1 MSGFLFIADMLENK
15 ERWKKHFFGTDL
27 IGSFSE
33 LVFLVH
39 FVAFFATDSL
49 FVVVVV
55 VVVADDALVFV
66 VVVDDDALVDARHVF
81 GLRAKNELSTTR

>member
-33 LVFLVH
+33 LVILVH

-55 VVVADDALVFV
+55 VVVV
-66 VVVDDDALVDARHVF
+66 VADDALVDARHVF

>member
-33 LVFLVH
+33 LLFLVH
-39 FVAFFATDSL
+39 FDAFFATDSL
-49 FVVVVV
+49 FVVAVVHGVVVVDVV
-55 VVVADDALVFV
+55 VVVADDSVL
-66 VVVDDDALVDARHVF
+66 LDARHVF

>member
-39 FVAFFATDSL
+39 FDAFFATDSL
-49 FVVVVV
+49 FVVAVVHDVAVVLVVV
-55 VVVADDALVFV
+55 VD
-66 VVVDDDALVDARHVF
+66 DDDALVDARHVF

>member
-33 LVFLVH
+33 LLFLVH
-39 FVAFFATDSL
+39 FDAFFATDSL
-49 FVVVVV
+49 FVVDGV
-55 VVVADDALVFV
+55 V

>member
-1 MSGFLFIADMLENK
+1 MLENK

-49 FVVVVV
+49 FAVVVV
-55 VVVADDALVFV
+55 VVVA
-66 VVVDDDALVDARHVF
+66 DDALVDARHVF

>member
-39 FVAFFATDSL
+39 IDAFFATDSL
-49 FVVVVV
+49 FVVAVVHGVVVVDVVV
-55 VVVADDALVFV
+55 VVVL
-66 VVVDDDALVDARHVF
+66 LDARHVF

>member
-33 LVFLVH
+33 LLFLVH
-39 FVAFFATDSL
+39 FDAFFATDSL
-49 FVVVVV
+49 FVVDVVV
-55 VVVADDALVFV
+55 VVVV
-66 VVVDDDALVDARHVF
+66 DDALVDARHVF

>member
-49 FVVVVV
+49 FVVAVVRGVVVVDVV
-55 VVVADDALVFV
+55 VVVADDSVL
-66 VVVDDDALVDARHVF
+66 LDARHVF